1 MTDYVEVL
9 KQQVEEEKKTRPT
22 TPLTSNAESSSLV
35 SKKILLPLEEPEEID
50 SSAENVQKQYVEVES
65 EAKFVPKE
73 PANKKTNPR
82 TSNFKTE
89 TSTQATGENEKPKQQ
104 GGALWGPPPNE
115 AELRKS
121 YAEAIHQMREKEG
134 PSLMEFAMR
143 EPPKPL
149 EPTLQ
154 TYYDRLMLMK

>member
-22 TPLTSNAESSSLV
+22 TPLTSNNDSTPKV
-35 SKKILLPLEEPEEID
+35 SKKILIPLEEPEEID
-50 SSAENVQKQYVEVES
+50 SSIQNPQKQDVEVEA
-65 EAKFVPKE
+65 ETRYLVKE
-73 PANKKTNPR
+73 PSDKKTNPR
-82 TSNFKTE
+82 SASLKTE
-89 TSTQATGENEKPKQQ
+89 MSTQATGENNGQPKK

-115 AELRKS
+115 AELKKS

-143 EPPKPL
+143 PPPKPL